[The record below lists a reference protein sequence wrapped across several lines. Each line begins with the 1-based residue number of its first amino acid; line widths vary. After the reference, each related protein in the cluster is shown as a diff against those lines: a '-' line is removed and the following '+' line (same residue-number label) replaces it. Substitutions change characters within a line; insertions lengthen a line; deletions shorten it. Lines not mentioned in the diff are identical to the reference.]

1 MKTKPLDLTQFC
13 TPDSI
18 HFSFDRPWRDGSH
31 VYASDGKILVCV
43 DAVLLPDWT
52 PPVGQVPQGL
62 DLLLAPVS
70 KIRKWRRLAPV
81 ADCAACNNT
90 GRVLETCDACSDD
103 GPTRDCNICD
113 GTGKIETSE
122 YCRKCIVVFERNV
135 LQAKYVRKL
144 SALPDIHI
152 GVSPKGH
159 FGRVYFKFAGGRAV
173 LSALRGTSEW
183 LRL

>member
-1 MKTKPLDLTQFC
+1 MRRNRTVYRVRRKIPANRRSRRGNSMKTKPLDLTQFC

-90 GRVLETCDACSDD
+90 GRV
-103 GPTRDCNICD
+103 
-113 GTGKIETSE
+113 
-122 YCRKCIVVFERNV
+122 
-135 LQAKYVRKL
+135 
-144 SALPDIHI
+144 
-152 GVSPKGH
+152 
-159 FGRVYFKFAGGRAV
+159 
-173 LSALRGTSEW
+173 
-183 LRL
+183 